1 MTASKEGR
9 IDMLSTNTI
18 TKRVEDLDWPRIF
31 YDLDKRGYAVT
42 PRILSEDEC
51 EGLVGLFDEEDRFR
65 NTVDMRRVRFG
76 SGVYRYFDNPLPE
89 AVQGLRVGFYPL
101 LSKVANDWAEKLGAK
116 EAYPNT
122 LEEFLERCH
131 EKGQTRPTPLI
142 LRYEEGDYN
151 ALHQDVYGEVGFPF
165 QVLTVLSR
173 REEDY
178 TGGEFLLMTQR
189 PRAQSIGEV
198 INLDQGEVLIFPN
211 KHRPIEGK
219 RSHYR
224 VNVRHG
230 VGPLRSGQRYA
241 LGVIFHDAE

>member
-1 MTASKEGR
+1 M
-9 IDMLSTNTI
+9 ISTTTI
-18 TKRVEDLDWPRIF
+18 AKRVEGLDWSRIGRDLDG
-31 YDLDKRGYAVT
+31 RGYAVT
-42 PRILSEDEC
+42 PRVLSEDEC
-51 EGLVGLFDEEDRFR
+51 EDLKGLFGEDDRFR

-89 AVQGLRVGFYPL
+89 AVRGLREAFYPP
-101 LSKVANDWAEKLGAK
+101 LSRVANDWAEKLRAR
-116 EAYPNT
+116 EAYPDT
-122 LEEFLERCH
+122 LEEFLKRCH

-178 TGGEFLLMTQR
+178 TGGESLLVTQR
-189 PRAQSIGEV
+189 PRAQSVGEA
-198 INLDQGEVLIFPN
+198 ITLEQGEVLIFPN
-211 KHRPIEGK
+211 KHRPVEGT
-219 RSHYR
+219 RGHYR

-230 VGPLRSGQRYA
+230 VSSLRSGERYA